1 MARIGWVACGVC
13 GNPESSVSENAA
25 GTLSVSCHRCQFSG
39 YAKAGTKGARTIR
52 DQMTPD
58 EDKEVKKTLPEP
70 EHKSTAPAAKPA
82 GFSLE
87 SL

>member
-25 GTLSVSCHRCQFSG
+25 GTLSVSCHRCQFSA
-39 YAKAGTKGARTIR
+39 YAKAGTKAARSIR
-52 DQMTPD
+52 DKMTP
-58 EDKEVKKTLPEP
+58 EANGEVKKTLPEP
-70 EHKSTAPAAKPA
+70 EPKTPVPAAKPA